1 MSPEFFMALPKS
13 REDTMRRREVTD
25 GVIVSLRDAS
35 ENEGAEQAVV
45 SLPDVM
51 CLGVKNSV
59 RLR

>member
-1 MSPEFFMALPKS
+1 MSPKFLMALPKF
-13 REDTMRRREVTD
+13 REDTMRSRELTD
-25 GVIVSLRDAS
+25 GVIVSLGDAS
-35 ENEGAEQAVV
+35 ENEGAERAVV

>member
-1 MSPEFFMALPKS
+1 MALPKF
-13 REDTMRRREVTD
+13 REDTMRSRELTD

-35 ENEGAEQAVV
+35 ENEGAERAVV